1 MTIGAMQWLLQ
12 QLQELRGTPDAD
24 SIHFALY
31 DFHHFS
37 ISIVFST
44 CRFALYDFHHFS
56 ISIVF
61 STCRKVMVEANQVF
75 VSNLKLLV

>member
-44 CRFALYDFHHFS
+44 CR
-56 ISIVF
+56 
-61 STCRKVMVEANQVF
+61 KVMVEANQVF